1 MSQLCYK
8 SFRVTFRDSRNQAV
22 LQKLIQ
28 EVKALNPMFLVEH
41 IKGINVCVSIVV
53 YAGTNVTSAYFIFF

>member
-1 MSQLCYK
+1 MLSLLCYK

-41 IKGINVCVSIVV
+41 IKGIQMFV
-53 YAGTNVTSAYFIFF
+53 